1 MKMVS
6 TYYSF
11 VFSYHL
17 VHEEREGASTYV
29 TLHIMIIPLP
39 FSRENSFIWSIYIF
53 SKATHRDVLLGF
65 FFSTNFQFR
74 YGQSTFSW

>member
-1 MKMVS
+1 MKMAS

-17 VHEEREGASTYV
+17 VHEEREGASTYI

-39 FSRENSFIWSIYIF
+39 FSCENSFIWSIYIF

-74 YGQSTFSW
+74 YGQSTL